1 MKSGISIKTLF
12 KILAFALTIPTNA
25 QDAEEIFQRGNSL
38 SWDGKYQEALI
49 YVDSSLNL
57 DSSLYQR
64 YLFRAQLKAKLGMF
78 GSAID
83 DVTKC
88 IERCKCTTRKYHV
101 STYYLER
108 AKLQIETNN
117 HDAAISDATK
127 SINSNPY
134 NWHSYNFRSN
144 LYIKSGNLMGALSDL
159 NRSIKIDDNQAE
171 TFIAR
176 GQLRIEI
183 GDIDGACSDLI
194 KVVSWGLDE
203 FEPWIKEN
211 CNKK

>member
-1 MKSGISIKTLF
+1 MDSVTSRNILF
-12 KILAFALTIPTNA
+12 GLLAFALTTCVNG

-38 SWDGKYQEALI
+38 WWEGKYQEALM
-49 YVDSSLNL
+49 YVDSSLKI

-64 YLFRAQLKAKLGMF
+64 YLFRAKLNAELGMF
-78 GSAID
+78 ESAIE

-88 IERCKCTTRKYHV
+88 IERCKCSTRKYHL

-108 AKLQIETNN
+108 ARLQVQTND

-127 SINSNPY
+127 SINSNPH
-134 NWHSYNFRSN
+134 NWQSYNFRSD
-144 LYIKSGNLMGALSDL
+144 LFIKSGNLDGALSDL
-159 NRSIKIDDNQAE
+159 TNSIKIDDNQAE

-176 GQLRIEI
+176 GQLRIEM
-183 GDIDGACSDLI
+183 GDIDGACSDLS

-203 FEPWIKEN
+203 FESWINEN
-211 CNKK
+211 CSRK